1 MLKKLVSCALLI
13 AAVSSFVFA
22 ADSAEIDS
30 SILDKAYAET
40 YIDSKSPV
48 SWRDYNSGKQI
59 RDMGRRLGSEIK
71 YQSFTAKADNPY
83 ASGFPSLK
91 YKVSRIY
98 PGDKA
103 GADVI
108 YIAKNAGVN
117 TIKNMRRIVSGY
129 IEKAYDIPM
138 DKADT
143 IAVKV
148 CYWNTNHYDDRAYF
162 KENFQPR
169 VNAVFANRTK
179 IMGLARSYK
188 NWPGKTRLVI
198 PFVLIKEEVPTA
210 VEPTQPTEA
219 PAVQETTPQ
228 PETPTVPEVPVEEA
242 SSGVPVLTIV
252 LLLVLVAAILV
263 VVIILVRHHMSSKEN
278 ENDGTP
284 EA

>member
-1 MLKKLVSCALLI
+1 MFKKIFTCFLLSAV
-13 AAVSSFVFA
+13 AATMVFA
-22 ADSAEIDS
+22 AGATELDTSLI
-30 SILDKAYAET
+30 DKAYAET
-40 YIDSKSPV
+40 YIDSKDPV
-48 SWRDYNSGKQI
+48 SWREYNSEKQI

-117 TIKNMRRIVSGY
+117 TIENMRRIVSGY

-138 DKADT
+138 DKADE

-148 CYWNTNHYDDRAYF
+148 CYWNTNHYNDSAYF
-162 KENFQPR
+162 KGNFQPR
-169 VNAVFANRTK
+169 VSAVFANRTK

-188 NWPGKTRLVI
+188 NWSGKTRLVI
-198 PFVLIKEEVPTA
+198 PFVLIKESVPEA
-210 VEPTQPTEA
+210 VEPAQPA
-219 PAVQETTPQ
+219 AQAQSQEVVPQ
-228 PETPTVPEVPVEEA
+228 PEETTVTEPPAEAEA
-242 SSGVPVLTIV
+242 SGMPAWGIVLIV
-252 LLLVLVAAILV
+252 LLLVTVLI
-263 VVIILVRHHMSSKEN
+263 VVIVLIRRHNAVKEN
-278 ENDGTP
+278 DRDGTP